1 MNRNQPL
8 PVYDS
13 AQHRSPIITE
23 FNELLNYR
31 GLLRQYISQ
40 SIKTRYKR
48 SALGVVWTLLN
59 PLLNM
64 AVLTIAFSTL
74 FRFSL
79 KNYPIYLLAGL
90 IFWNFFSQ
98 TTMTAMDKLIWGG
111 GILKRIYIPRTIFS
125 VSEVGTGLVNLFL
138 ALIPLAFIM
147 LVMGH
152 PFRPALLFLP
162 VSILIISLFTLGVA
176 LLFSTLAVFFVDV
189 VEMYKVLLSVWF
201 YLTPIIYPVE
211 IIPKKF
217 LKYLNFN
224 PMNSL
229 IELFRAPIYLG
240 ILPELNTIITASIL
254 GVASSLV
261 GWVVFTRKVD
271 ELAFRI

>member
-1 MNRNQPL
+1 MNRDQSI

-23 FNELLNYR
+23 LNELLNYR

-98 TTMTAMDKLIWGG
+98 TTMTAMDRLIWGG

-125 VSEVGTGLVNLFL
+125 YFGGWYGVGQSFFGHDSFSHYHVDNGTSFSIGFIIFTGIDFYNRPV
-138 ALIPLAFIM
+138 
-147 LVMGH
+147 H
-152 PFRPALLFLP
+152 PGCGFVVFH
-162 VSILIISLFTLGVA
+162 LG
-176 LLFSTLAVFFVDV
+176 FVFCGCERNVQ
-189 VEMYKVLLSVWF
+189 
-201 YLTPIIYPVE
+201 
-211 IIPKKF
+211 
-217 LKYLNFN
+217 N
-224 PMNSL
+224 PS
-229 IELFRAPIYLG
+229 R
-240 ILPELNTIITASIL
+240 
-254 GVASSLV
+254 SLV
-261 GWVVFTRKVD
+261 LSYSNNLSIGYHT
-271 ELAFRI
+271 